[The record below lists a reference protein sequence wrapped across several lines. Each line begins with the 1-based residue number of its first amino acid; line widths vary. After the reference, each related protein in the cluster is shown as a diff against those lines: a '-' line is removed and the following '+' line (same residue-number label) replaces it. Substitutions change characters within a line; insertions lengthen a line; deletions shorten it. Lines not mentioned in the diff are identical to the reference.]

1 MRVEA
6 RVRVACTVAW
16 KKVSPKRSLRH
27 SCGLDWH
34 LSKPSLVITCAQV
47 PLRLALRPLGGSKV
61 ILTEPCRR
69 VRVRVRVRARVRV
82 S

>member
-1 MRVEA
+1 MGLGLA
-6 RVRVACTVAW
+6 DP
-16 KKVSPKRSLRH
+16 SPK
-27 SCGLDWH
+27 
-34 LSKPSLVITCAQV
+34 PSTAITCAQV

-69 VRVRVRVRARVRV
+69 VRVRVRVRVKARV